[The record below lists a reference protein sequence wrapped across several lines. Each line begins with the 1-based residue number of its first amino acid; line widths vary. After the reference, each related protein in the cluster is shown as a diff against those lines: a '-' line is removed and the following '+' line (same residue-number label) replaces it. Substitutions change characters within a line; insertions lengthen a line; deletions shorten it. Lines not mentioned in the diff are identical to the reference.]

1 LPGGAMENNLLLGI
15 GLVILDTLIGSV
27 GALFFKY
34 ASKHVHK
41 NFLTLFK
48 EPSLYVGVFFYGLS
62 IPVFVFALKFGD
74 LSTLY
79 PVVGLSYVWISLLS
93 IKFLKEKMND
103 IKWFGI
109 LLILVGVGLIGLSG

>member
-1 LPGGAMENNLLLGI
+1 MENNLFLGI
-15 GLVILDTLIGSV
+15 GLVTLATLIGSV

-34 ASKHVHK
+34 VSEHVHR

-48 EPSLYVGVFFYGLS
+48 EPSLYIGLFFYGIS
-62 IPVFVFALKFGD
+62 VPIFVFALKFGD

-79 PVVGLSYVWISLLS
+79 PVAGLSYVWISLLS

-103 IKWFGI
+103 LKWFGI
-109 LLILVGVGLIGLSG
+109 ILILLGVVLIGLGA